1 MYSLYKK
8 ELRGFF
14 SSITGYLAVAVF
26 LVLTGLMLWVLKS
39 DFNILDYG
47 YADLRGLFLIGPFLY
62 LFLIPAIT
70 MRSLAEE
77 RRTGTIEML
86 MTRPLSDWTIVWA
99 KFLAAWTLVLISL
112 LPTLVA
118 YFSVVA
124 LGDPVG
130 NIDSGSV
137 AGSYIGLLLLGGA
150 FAAIGVFCSS
160 LTQNQIVAFILAAL
174 FCAAAYLGFES
185 LAGMGIFGG
194 ADLFVRRLGM
204 MNHYESISRG
214 VVDTRDVL
222 YFASVMALF
231 LMGTRMVLQSRMWKK
246 GAKLKSGK
254 VAESESGK
262 EEGGKMNSPLTSS
275 LIEMGATVLIVVF
288 VNVIGHWLFLRA
300 DLTSEKRYTL
310 SEHTKEMLKKIDEPV
325 LFRVYLEGEFPA
337 DFKRLQAETKEMLNQ
352 FRAYNSNIEYE
363 FFDPNSFTDHKEQQV
378 FYQKLANKG
387 IQPTQI
393 QVGDGSTLTQ
403 QILIPAADVYYR
415 GRETT
420 VQLLQSQKYVSDAD
434 LLNNSIQNL
443 EYTLSSAIRALSSG
457 HKRTIGFLQGHGE
470 LQGGVLYDIQRSLQ
484 EFYSLDYVTIDGQIQ
499 ALTAHK
505 MNERDSS
512 YNFFNLY
519 DLLIVAKPT
528 QPFSEKDQF
537 ILDQYIMYGGKV
549 LWLIDAMD
557 ADIDSL
563 ASRGQF
569 LSTRLPLGLD
579 EMLFTYGVRI
589 NPDVLMDVRCRP
601 IPIQVG
607 MVGEKP
613 QFQFRPWFYFPEIVP
628 LSEHPIV
635 RNLDLVKTDFVSSID
650 LIDNDI
656 KKTVLLT
663 TSEYTRV
670 KNAPATIDLADAQ
683 AEPDRRLYSRKSVPI
698 AVLLE
703 GEFQSAWRNR
713 LSPYFTSQPSMGV
726 REKSEPTKMIVISDG
741 DIIRNR
747 YIAQEGS
754 VLPLGY
760 DFYTQTQYANKDLLL
775 GAVNYLVGDDG
786 LMASRSRVVKLRK
799 LDVMKCREQRTMYQ
813 VVNVVLPVVLLA
825 LAGGIIVWV
834 RSRKWKVKS

>member
-1 MYSLYKK
+1 MFSLYKK

-99 KFLAAWTLVLISL
+99 KFLASWTLVLISL

-130 NIDSGSV
+130 NIDTGAV

-150 FAAIGVFCSS
+150 FVAIGIFCSS

-174 FCAAAYLGFES
+174 LCAAAYLGFES
-185 LAGMGIFGG
+185 VARMGIFGG
-194 ADLFVRRLGM
+194 AELFVRRLGM

-222 YFASVMALF
+222 YFVSVMALF
-231 LMGTRMVLQSRMWKK
+231 LMGTRMVLQSRMWK
-246 GAKLKSGK
+246 SGRMK
-254 VAESESGK
+254 V
-262 EEGGKMNSPLTSS
+262 EGGKMKDESGKKNSSLTTS
-275 LIEMGATVLIVVF
+275 LIEMGATLAIVVF

-310 SEHTKEMLKKIDEPV
+310 SKHTKEMLKKIDEPV

-337 DFKRLQAETKEMLNQ
+337 DFKRLQTETKEMLNQ

-363 FFDPNSFTDHKEQQV
+363 FFDPNGFTDHKEQQV

-393 QVGDGSTLTQ
+393 QVGDGNTLTQ

-443 EYTLSSAIRALSSG
+443 EYTLSSAIRALATG
-457 HKRTIGFLQGHGE
+457 RKRTIGFLQGHGE
-470 LQGGVLYDIQRSLQ
+470 LQGGVLYDFQRSLQ

-499 ALTAHK
+499 ALTAHRQ
-505 MNERDSS
+505 NERDSS

-549 LWLIDAMD
+549 LWLIDALD

-569 LSTRLPLGLD
+569 IATRLPLGID
-579 EMLFTYGVRI
+579 EMLFTYGVRV
-589 NPDVLMDVRCRP
+589 NPDVVMDVRCRP

-613 QFQFRPWFYFPEIVP
+613 QFQFRPWYYFPEIVP
-628 LSEHPIV
+628 MSDHPIV
-635 RNLDLVKTDFVSSID
+635 RNLDLIKTDFVSSID

-663 TSEYTRV
+663 TSEYTRL
-670 KNAPATIDLADAQ
+670 KNAPAMIDLADAQ
-683 AEPDRRLYSRKSVPI
+683 AEPDRRLYNRAGVPI

-703 GEFQSAWRNR
+703 GEFNSAWRNR
-713 LSPYFTSQPSMGV
+713 LSPYFTSQAAMGV
-726 REKSEPTKMIVISDG
+726 REKSDATKMIVISDG

-760 DFYTQTQYANKDLLL
+760 DYYTQTQYANKDLLL

-786 LMASRSRVVKLRK
+786 LMASRSRVIKLRK

-813 VVNVVLPVVLLA
+813 VVNVVLPVLLLA
-825 LAGGIIVWV
+825 AAGGIIVLV
-834 RSRKWKVKS
+834 RSRKYKRKP